1 MTEHIEDCVK
11 RRKMKSFVKNVI
23 DYSNRVVGA
32 KRFIQ
37 KGKKDIIK
45 IFQYKMKER

>member
-1 MTEHIEDCVK
+1 
-11 RRKMKSFVKNVI
+11 MKSFVKNVI

-45 IFQYKMKER
+45 IFQYKNVLYLFYLGRFLI